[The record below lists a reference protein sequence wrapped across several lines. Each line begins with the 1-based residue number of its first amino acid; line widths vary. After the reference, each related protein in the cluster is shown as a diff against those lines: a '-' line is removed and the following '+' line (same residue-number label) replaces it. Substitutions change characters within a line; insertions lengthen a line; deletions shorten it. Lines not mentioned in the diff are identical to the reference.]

1 MIAALDSNILI
12 DLWNSTAQ
20 GHKNAATLNRFRLG
34 GVQLVV
40 CGVVYVE
47 LHAHPGMNRTL
58 LQAELARLDI
68 RVDSVTTAAIWDE
81 AARAHQDAS
90 QRRRASGN
98 LLPRKPLPDHLI
110 GAHAQHRADMLLTM
124 NVADFGDFP
133 ALTVLPA

>member
-1 MIAALDSNILI
+1 MVALDTNILI
-12 DLWNSTAQ
+12 DLWNSTVQ
-20 GHKNAATLNRFRLG
+20 GRNNAATLNRLRLSS
-34 GVQLVV
+34 VQLIV

-47 LHAHPGMNRTL
+47 LHAHPGMTRAL
-58 LQAELARLDI
+58 LQAELGRLDI
-68 RVDSVTTAAIWDE
+68 RIDAVTTAPIWDE

-98 LLPRKPLPDHLI
+98 PLPRRPLPDHLI
-110 GAHAQHRADMLLTM
+110 GAHAQHRADALLTL